1 MRQVMAAGMLAAA
14 LAIAPADAK
23 EAESQERSPGA
34 LAAEGLEKLL
44 RAFDLFIDSIPQ
56 YEPPVV
62 TDDGDIIIRR
72 KRKPDAQP
80 APEPVPRT
88 GDGIKI

>member
-1 MRQVMAAGMLAAA
+1 MRQVMAAAMLAAT
-14 LAIAPADAK
+14 LAIAPAHAR
-23 EAESQERSPGA
+23 EAEAQERSPGA

-56 YEPPVV
+56 YEPPVI